1 MNNQTTIVKP
11 VKLSGVGIPS
21 GRKVELTF
29 KPAAANFG
37 YAFCRTD
44 LEGKPIIEAD
54 ANLVVNTKRGTNLQ
68 KNGVNIQTSEHVLA
82 ALVGLEIDN
91 VLIELNSP
99 KPPKKDG
106 SAKFFVE

>member
-11 VKLSGVGIPS
+11 VKLSGVGIHS

-44 LEGKPIIEAD
+44 LE
-54 ANLVVNTKRGTNLQ
+54 L
-68 KNGVNIQTSEHVLA
+68 S
-82 ALVGLEIDN
+82 
-91 VLIELNSP
+91 LIHI
-99 KPPKKDG
+99 
-106 SAKFFVE
+106 